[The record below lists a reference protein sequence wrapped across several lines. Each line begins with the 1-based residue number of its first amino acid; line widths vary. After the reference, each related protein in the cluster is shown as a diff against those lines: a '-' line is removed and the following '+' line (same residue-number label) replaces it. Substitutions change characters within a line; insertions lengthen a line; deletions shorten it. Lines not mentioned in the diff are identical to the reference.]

1 MLNNNLYTNG
11 SVIIKGISK
20 NQHTKQMKIIIIAN
34 RLPVKIEREDN
45 AFVVKRSEG
54 GLATGLGS
62 LETDAEMHWI
72 GWPGIYTDDENEK
85 KEITEKLGELN
96 YHPVFLSED
105 QIENYYEGYSN
116 STIWPLCHY
125 FFSFIQYKTEY
136 WEAYREVNSLF
147 CEEALPFIEDDDII
161 WVQDY
166 QLMLLPKKIRDNK
179 PNVNIGYFH
188 HIPFPSYELF
198 RVLPERE
205 EVLEGLLGADL
216 IGFHTHDYMR
226 HFISAIYR
234 VLDLNC
240 NLDEISLRDRIVH
253 VDAFPMGI
261 NYEQYHNAP
270 ALADVRK
277 RSEKLREELGSQT
290 IMLSVDRLD
299 YSKGILHRLN
309 GFANFLENHPEYHK
323 KVSLAMIVVPSRDA
337 VDRYAD
343 LKTQIDQ
350 TIGKI
355 NGQYSTLGWTPV
367 YYFYQSFPFNE
378 LIALY
383 DIADIALV
391 TPLRDGMN
399 LVAKEYLATKR
410 EKPGVLILS
419 EMAGAAIELPDAIII
434 NPNDMQEIE
443 NAILQA
449 LTMPEKEKRAR
460 LDNMQKRISTQ
471 TVKKWASDFV
481 KELSHISEQNKEIF
495 QKTVGKR
502 QLTQIKKEYDQ
513 ASRRLILLDY
523 DGTLSPFVKNPEDAI
538 PSEELLNLLTKLTS
552 DKKNKVVINSG
563 RNRRVL
569 DKWFEGL
576 DLDFAAE
583 HGAFYKESGK
593 WHKNIREKMEWDD
606 EILKII
612 EHTIDKTPRSHM
624 EEKDSSLVWHY
635 RNVDVWL
642 AELRQKQLINAL
654 MGPSSRLNLQIVPG
668 NKIVEIKSPDFNK
681 GSEVKRLL
689 QKADYDFML
698 AIGDDTTDEDMF
710 HALPPNGVSIKVG
723 DFSPAAKYRIPLQ
736 SSVIPF
742 FGNLIE

>member
-1 MLNNNLYTNG
+1 
-11 SVIIKGISK
+11 
-20 NQHTKQMKIIIIAN
+20 MKILIIAN
-34 RLPVKIEREDN
+34 RLPVKIERTEDS
-45 AFVVKRSEG
+45 FVVKRSEG

-62 LETDAEMHWI
+62 LETDAEMHWV
-72 GWPGIYTDDENEK
+72 GWPGVHVDDENEK
-85 KEITEKLGELN
+85 QEITEKLNELN
-96 YHPVFLSED
+96 YHPVFLSGE

-125 FFSFIQYKTEY
+125 FFAYIQYKAEY
-136 WEAYREVNSLF
+136 WEAYRQVNTLF
-147 CEEALPFIEDDDII
+147 CEEALPFIEDDDIVWI
-161 WVQDY
+161 QDY
-166 QLMLLPKKIRDNK
+166 QLMLLPKKIRDKK
-179 PNVNIGYFH
+179 PKVNIGYFH

-205 EVLEGLLGADL
+205 QVLEGLLGADL

-240 NLDEISLRDRIVH
+240 NLDEISLKDRIVH

-261 NYEQYHNAP
+261 NYEQYHRAP
-270 ALADVRK
+270 SLPEVKKISK
-277 RSEKLREELGSQT
+277 RLIEELGNQT
-290 IMLSVDRLD
+290 IVLSVDRLD

-343 LKTQIDQ
+343 LKTRIDQ
-350 TIGKI
+350 YIGKI
-355 NGQYSTLGWTPV
+355 NGMYSTLGWTPV

-378 LIALY
+378 LVALY
-383 DIADIALV
+383 DIADIAMV

-410 EKPGVLILS
+410 GKPGVLILS
-419 EMAGAAIELPDAIII
+419 EMAGAAIELTDAIII
-434 NPNDMQEIE
+434 NPNDTQEIE
-443 NAILQA
+443 AAILQA
-449 LTMPEKEKRAR
+449 LTMPKKEQRIR
-460 LDNMQKRISTQ
+460 LNNMQKRISTQ
-471 TVKKWASDFV
+471 TVKKWANDFV
-481 KELSHISEQNKEIF
+481 KELLYISKQNNEIF
-495 QKTVGKR
+495 QKIVGKR
-502 QLTQIKKEYDQ
+502 QLSQIKKEYDQ
-513 ASRRLILLDY
+513 AYTRLILLDY
-523 DGTLSPFVKNPEDAI
+523 DGTLSPFVKNPEDAV
-538 PSEELLNLLTKLTS
+538 PSKELLNLLKKMTA

-563 RNRRVL
+563 RNRQVL
-569 DKWFEGL
+569 DKWFKGI

-583 HGAFYKESGK
+583 HGAFFKENHK
-593 WHKNIREKMEWDD
+593 WHKNVQEKITWDD
-606 EILKII
+606 EILRII
-612 EHTIDKTPRSHM
+612 EHTIDKTPRSRM
-624 EEKDSSLVWHY
+624 EIKDSSLVWHY

-654 MGPSSRLNLQIVPG
+654 MGPASRLNLQIVPG

-689 QKADYDFML
+689 GKNNYDFVL

-710 HALPPNGVSIKVG
+710 HALPPGGVSIKVG
-723 DFSPAAKYRIPLQ
+723 HFSPAAKYRIPVQ

-742 FGNLIE
+742 FENLIN

>member
-1 MLNNNLYTNG
+1 
-11 SVIIKGISK
+11 
-20 NQHTKQMKIIIIAN
+20 MKILIIAN
-34 RLPVKIEREDN
+34 RLPVKIERTEDS
-45 AFVVKRSEG
+45 FVVKRSEG

-62 LETDAEMHWI
+62 LETDAEMHWV
-72 GWPGIYTDDENEK
+72 GWPGVHVDDENEK
-85 KEITEKLGELN
+85 QEITEKLNELN
-96 YHPVFLSED
+96 YHPVFLSGE

-125 FFSFIQYKTEY
+125 FFAYIQYKVEY
-136 WEAYREVNSLF
+136 WEAYRQVNTLF
-147 CEEALPFIEDDDII
+147 CEEALPFIEDDDIVWI
-161 WVQDY
+161 QDY
-166 QLMLLPKKIRDNK
+166 QLMLLPKKIRDKK
-179 PNVNIGYFH
+179 PKVNIGYFH

-205 EVLEGLLGADL
+205 QVLEGLLGADL

-240 NLDEISLRDRIVH
+240 NLDEISLKDRIVH

-261 NYEQYHNAP
+261 NYEQYHRAP
-270 ALADVRK
+270 SLPEVKKISK
-277 RSEKLREELGSQT
+277 RLIEELGNQT
-290 IMLSVDRLD
+290 IVLSVDRLD

-343 LKTQIDQ
+343 LKTRIDQ
-350 TIGKI
+350 YIGKI
-355 NGQYSTLGWTPV
+355 NGMYSTLGWTPV

-378 LIALY
+378 LVALY
-383 DIADIALV
+383 DIADIAMV

-410 EKPGVLILS
+410 GKPGVLILS
-419 EMAGAAIELPDAIII
+419 EMAGAAIELTDAIII
-434 NPNDMQEIE
+434 NPNDTQEIE
-443 NAILQA
+443 AAILQA
-449 LTMPEKEKRAR
+449 LTMPKKEQRIR
-460 LDNMQKRISTQ
+460 LNNMQRRISTQ
-471 TVKKWASDFV
+471 TVKKWANDFV
-481 KELSHISEQNKEIF
+481 KELLYISKQNNEIF
-495 QKTVGKR
+495 QKIVGKR
-502 QLTQIKKEYDQ
+502 QLSQIKKEYDQ
-513 ASRRLILLDY
+513 AYTRLILLDY
-523 DGTLSPFVKNPEDAI
+523 DGTLSPFVKNPEDAV
-538 PSEELLNLLTKLTS
+538 PSKELLNLLKKMTT

-563 RNRRVL
+563 RNRQVL
-569 DKWFEGL
+569 DKWFKGI

-583 HGAFYKESGK
+583 HGAFFKENHK
-593 WHKNIREKMEWDD
+593 WHKNVQEKITWDD
-606 EILKII
+606 EILRII
-612 EHTIDKTPRSHM
+612 EHTIDKTPRSRM
-624 EEKDSSLVWHY
+624 EIKDSSLVWHY

-654 MGPSSRLNLQIVPG
+654 MGPASRLNLQIVPG

-689 QKADYDFML
+689 GKNNYDFIL

-710 HALPPNGVSIKVG
+710 HALPPGGVSIKVG
-723 DFSPAAKYRIPLQ
+723 HFSPAAKYRIPVQ

-742 FGNLIE
+742 FENLIK

>member
-1 MLNNNLYTNG
+1 
-11 SVIIKGISK
+11 
-20 NQHTKQMKIIIIAN
+20 MKILIIAN
-34 RLPVKIEREDN
+34 RLPVKIERTEDS
-45 AFVVKRSEG
+45 FVVKRSEG

-62 LETDAEMHWI
+62 LETDAEMHWV
-72 GWPGIYTDDENEK
+72 GWPGVHVDDENEK
-85 KEITEKLGELN
+85 QEITEKLNELN
-96 YHPVFLSED
+96 YHPVFLSGE

-125 FFSFIQYKTEY
+125 FFAYIQYKAEY
-136 WEAYREVNSLF
+136 WEAYRQVNTLF
-147 CEEALPFIEDDDII
+147 CEEALPFIEDDDIVWI
-161 WVQDY
+161 QDY
-166 QLMLLPKKIRDNK
+166 QLMLLPKKIRDKK
-179 PNVNIGYFH
+179 PKVNIGYFH

-205 EVLEGLLGADL
+205 QVLEGLLGADL

-240 NLDEISLRDRIVH
+240 NLDEISLKDRIVH

-261 NYEQYHNAP
+261 NYEQYHRAP
-270 ALADVRK
+270 SLPEVKKISK
-277 RSEKLREELGSQT
+277 RLIEELGNQT
-290 IMLSVDRLD
+290 IVLSVDRLD

-343 LKTQIDQ
+343 LKTRIDQ
-350 TIGKI
+350 YIGKI
-355 NGQYSTLGWTPV
+355 NGMYSTLGWTPV

-378 LIALY
+378 LVALY
-383 DIADIALV
+383 DIADIAMV

-410 EKPGVLILS
+410 GKPGVLILS
-419 EMAGAAIELPDAIII
+419 EMAGAAIELTDAIII
-434 NPNDMQEIE
+434 NPNDTQEIE
-443 NAILQA
+443 AAILQA
-449 LTMPEKEKRAR
+449 LTMPKKEQRIR
-460 LDNMQKRISTQ
+460 LNNMQKRISTQ
-471 TVKKWASDFV
+471 TVKKWANDFV
-481 KELSHISEQNKEIF
+481 KELLYISKQNNEIF
-495 QKTVGKR
+495 QKIVGKR
-502 QLTQIKKEYDQ
+502 QLSQIKKEYDQ
-513 ASRRLILLDY
+513 AYTRLILLDY
-523 DGTLSPFVKNPEDAI
+523 DGTLSPFVKNPEDAV
-538 PSEELLNLLTKLTS
+538 PSKELLNLLKKMTA

-563 RNRRVL
+563 RNRQVL
-569 DKWFEGL
+569 DKWFKGI

-583 HGAFYKESGK
+583 HGAFFKENHK
-593 WHKNIREKMEWDD
+593 WHKNVQEKITWDD
-606 EILKII
+606 EILRII
-612 EHTIDKTPRSHM
+612 EHTIDKTPRSRM
-624 EEKDSSLVWHY
+624 EIKDSSLVWHY
-635 RNVDVWL
+635 RNVDIWL

-654 MGPSSRLNLQIVPG
+654 MGPASRLNLQIVPG

-689 QKADYDFML
+689 GKNNYDFIL

-710 HALPPNGVSIKVG
+710 HALPPGGVSIKVG
-723 DFSPAAKYRIPLQ
+723 HFSPAAKYRIPVQ

-742 FGNLIE
+742 FENLIK